1 MPATRL
7 TPSRID
13 LPDSIRQTMASV
25 LNSSLVTVLDL
36 YSQVKMAHWVV
47 KGPQFIALHGLFDE
61 LAVELAEHGDTVAER
76 ITALAG
82 TPTGTARQIA
92 AQSPLPELPAETN
105 DGLTLVRLL
114 AERYA
119 LYAQQVREASDTAAE
134 QGDASTAD
142 LFTGLSRDADKRLWF
157 LEAHLQ

>member
-1 MPATRL
+1 MPVTRL
-7 TPSRID
+7 NPSRND
-13 LPDSIRQTMASV
+13 LPDTIRQAMTSL
-25 LNSSLVTVLDL
+25 LNVSLVTAIDL
-36 YSQVKMAHWVV
+36 YTQVKQAHWMV
-47 KGPQFIALHGLFDE
+47 KGPQFIALHELFDE
-61 LAVELAEHGDTVAER
+61 MATELADQGDTLAER

-82 TPTGTARQIA
+82 LPTGTARQVA
-92 AQSPLPELPAETN
+92 AQSPLPELPAETQE
-105 DGLTLVRLL
+105 GMTLVRLL